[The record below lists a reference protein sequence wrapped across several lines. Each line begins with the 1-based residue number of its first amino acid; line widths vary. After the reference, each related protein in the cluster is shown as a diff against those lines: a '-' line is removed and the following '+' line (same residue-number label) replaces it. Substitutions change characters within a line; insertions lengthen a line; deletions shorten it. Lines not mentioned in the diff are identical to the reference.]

1 MRIALIT
8 DAWHPQINGVVRTWS
23 IVVDE
28 LARAGHEVTTITPRD
43 FRGLPCPGEPD
54 IRLALTTPA
63 VIGERLTAIAP
74 EAIHIATEGPLGTAA
89 RAWCRAQ
96 GLAFTTSYHTHFPQ
110 YLKMRLGVP
119 KRLTYG
125 VIRRF
130 HKAAARVMVT
140 TPTLAEELAR
150 HGIANT
156 VLWPRGVD
164 ARVFAPRDD
173 GVRIDGPGP
182 VMIYVGRVAV
192 EKNIRAFLELD
203 RPGTKVV
210 VGDGAARRALE
221 AAYPEVVFAG
231 WQTGTDLARWYA
243 AADVFVFPSR
253 TDTYGLV
260 LLEAL
265 ASGLPVAAY
274 PVPGPQDVLGDAPHV
289 ACLHNDLNAAIDG
302 ALSLSPEAARA
313 HALAFSWA
321 ACAERFLANLE
332 RLPASAWADIAPAS
346 RLARVAAPARRLL
359 VG

>member
-1 MRIALIT
+1 MKIALIT

-28 LARAGHEVTTITPRD
+28 LTRAGHEIVTITPGD
-43 FRGLPCPGEPD
+43 FRGLPCPGEPQ
-54 IRLALTTPA
+54 IRLALATPA
-63 VIGERLTAIAP
+63 AIGERLKAMAP

-89 RAWCRAQ
+89 RAYCSRQ

-110 YLKMRLGVP
+110 YLKMRMGVP
-119 KRLTYG
+119 RRLTYG

-130 HKAAARVMVT
+130 HQAATRVMVT
-140 TPTLAEELAR
+140 TPTLAAELAS
-150 HGIANT
+150 HGITHT

-173 GVRIDGPGP
+173 AVTIDGPGP

-192 EKNIRAFLELD
+192 EKNIAAFLNVD
-203 RPGTKVV
+203 RPGTKIV
-210 VGDGAARRALE
+210 VGDGPARERLE
-221 AAYPEVVFAG
+221 AEYPDVIFAG
-231 WQTGTDLARWYA
+231 WQTGAALARWYA
-243 AADVFVFPSR
+243 AADIFVFPSR

-289 ACLHNDLNAAIDG
+289 ACLDNDLGQAIDG
-302 ALSLSPEAARA
+302 ALKLSPEAARV
-313 HALAFSWA
+313 HALSFSWA
-321 ACAERFLANLE
+321 ACAQRFADQVEPLAPSVWQEARAGSL
-332 RLPASAWADIAPAS
+332 
-346 RLARVAAPARRLL
+346 LARAAAPARRLL